1 MKKYSENKLD
11 NYWKNRLA
19 IKSLF
24 LNDAM
29 HFVAEYATVLEGHEE
44 AEDYRVS
51 ISSHWNKL
59 KDFIEKAVN
68 DQSFSG
74 EIVWDECNQDNWNP
88 QIDFYKSKVE
98 LTPFL
103 TWCAGK
109 KIQIPSLLLDREI
122 DNPPEGADDKDLSKK
137 VLAAIHSGVICR
149 EQGTEIKKEDL
160 YNKVNQLVKISGP
173 KFECVWKLIPED
185 YKLSQ
190 GNPGTI
196 VDRAIKG
203 GVIAGISLNT
213 LDCKNFP
220 KSVKKLLTS
229 HGIEKIDAGYFD
241 VIVDVVTEWAEKTG
255 KPS

>member
-1 MKKYSENKLD
+1 MTKYSENKLD
-11 NYWKNRLA
+11 NYWKNRLS

-29 HFVAEYATVLEGHEE
+29 QLVAEYAVVLEGHER
-44 AEDYRVS
+44 AEDYKVS
-51 ISSHWNKL
+51 ISNHRNKII
-59 KDFIEKAVN
+59 DFIEKAVN
-68 DQSFSG
+68 DQSFQG
-74 EIVWDECNQDNWNP
+74 EIVWDECNQENWKP
-88 QIDFYKSKVE
+88 QIDYYKSKVE

-103 TWCAGK
+103 TWCDSK
-109 KIQIPSLLLDREI
+109 KIQTPLVHLDKGEEIPA
-122 DNPPEGADDKDLSKK
+122 EGADDKDLNKK
-137 VLAAIHSGVICR
+137 VLAAIYSGVICR

-160 YNKVNQLVKISGP
+160 YNKVNKLVKISGT
-173 KFECVWKLIPED
+173 KFECVWKLIPAD

-196 VDRAIKG
+196 VNRAIKG

-220 KSVKKLLTS
+220 KSVKELLTS
-229 HGIEKIDAGYFD
+229 HGIDKIDADYLE